1 MIIEREEKD
10 GIIKGFYK
18 SSNVL
23 LSEYQT
29 ATKDLRITFS
39 YGGVYTYH
47 DVAEKDYIRFEG
59 AESQGKILNSH
70 IKAYPFT
77 QGDAVDKQELKK
89 QIEEKLE
96 GERQAFIRRIIQLML
111 EVRAEYFANGEESLN
126 DNLLKDIDEAREYL
140 NNI

>member
-1 MIIEREEKD
+1 
-10 GIIKGFYK
+10 
-18 SSNVL
+18 
-23 LSEYQT
+23 
-29 ATKDLRITFS
+29 
-39 YGGVYTYH
+39 
-47 DVAEKDYIRFEG
+47 
-59 AESQGKILNSH
+59 
-70 IKAYPFT
+70 
-77 QGDAVDKQELKK
+77 VDKQELKK